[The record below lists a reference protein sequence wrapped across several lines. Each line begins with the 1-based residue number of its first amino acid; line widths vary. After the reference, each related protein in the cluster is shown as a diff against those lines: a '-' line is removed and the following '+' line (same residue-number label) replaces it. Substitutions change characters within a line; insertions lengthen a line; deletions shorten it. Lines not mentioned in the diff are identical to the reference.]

1 MSDHFGSTVGPV
13 NLRTRGPDR
22 LVVDPAA
29 ALPVLQRGWLDTLTG
44 ISNPRSEQRSTCAD
58 CVMCADRGPSR
69 VRFSP
74 DVKCCSYVPHLANFL
89 AGRSLAGPGRGS
101 VLERVRRRA
110 GTSPLGLG
118 LALDDLHRMLDHRS
132 AFGQDDVVRCPHF
145 VPQTQGCGIWGSRN
159 TVCSTW
165 FCRHD
170 RGAVGQGFWHAVRD
184 LLLAIEER
192 VADLCLT
199 EGGLPTG
206 QVEAVLEHRATVRA
220 VVGRA
225 NAGEPVDA
233 LAWEESDDVHA
244 RLWDEWEGRE
254 EDWFARCAAIVD
266 DLTDADLVGL
276 VAGLDGGPALVDA
289 VRARWAD
296 LGRRDLPERLHL
308 TPGPGTEVTDD
319 VLHLVGYSPFDP
331 VVLPASLAP
340 GLELL
345 DGRPVADAVGLA
357 LDAHDVVLD
366 LDVLGTLHDFGVVS
380 PPPG

>member
-1 MSDHFGSTVGPV
+1 M
-13 NLRTRGPDR
+13 NLRTRGTDR

-44 ISNPRSEQRSTCAD
+44 IRNPRSEPRSTCAD
-58 CVMCADRGPSR
+58 CAMCADRGPNQ

-74 DVKCCSYVPHLANFL
+74 DVKCCSYIPHLANFL
-89 AGRSLAGPGRGS
+89 AGRGLAGAGRAS

-110 GTSPLGLG
+110 GASPLGLG
-118 LALDDLHRMLDHRS
+118 LAVEDLHRMLDHRS
-132 AFGQDDVVRCPHF
+132 SFGTDDVVRCPHF

-184 LLLAIEER
+184 LLVAIEER

-220 VVGRA
+220 VVARA
-225 NAGEPVDA
+225 NAGEPVSE
-233 LAWEESDDVHA
+233 LGWEESDDVHA
-244 RLWDEWEGRE
+244 RLWDRWTGRE
-254 EDWFARCAAIVD
+254 EQWFERCAAIVD
-266 DLTDADLVGL
+266 ELTDADLVGL
-276 VAGLDGGPALVDA
+276 VAGIPGGPDLVDA
-289 VRARWAD
+289 VRDRWAD
-296 LGRRDLPERLHL
+296 LGRRDLPERLVL
-308 TPGPGTEVTDD
+308 TPQPGTEVTDD

-331 VVLPASLAP
+331 VVLPTGLAP
-340 GLELL
+340 ALELL
-345 DGRPVADAVGLA
+345 DGRTVADAVALA
-357 LDAHDVVLD
+357 LSEYDLVLD
-366 LDVLGTLHDFGVVS
+366 VDVLGALRDHGVAA
-380 PPPG
+380 PPPGA